1 MEKWKTRKSE
11 KLIDNHWVKV
21 RRDAV
26 ELPNGQSIDDFYAIT
41 INDAAAI
48 VALDDEGNVIL
59 KNEYRYCY
67 DCNLIEVP
75 AGTFEENETDGLAV
89 AKRELLEETGYV
101 SDNWTYLGATVESS
115 AKLTNY
121 MHIYFANHCRKV
133 SGQHLDDTEE
143 LDVIV
148 IPLSEAVEM
157 VMKNEICCNSSAHG
171 ILQVA
176 RMLGV

>member
-1 MEKWKTRKSE
+1 MVSLSMT
-11 KLIDNHWVKV
+11 
-21 RRDAV
+21 
-26 ELPNGQSIDDFYAIT
+26 FYAIT

-48 VALDDEGNVIL
+48 VALDGEGNVIL

-67 DCNLIEVP
+67 DRNLIEVP